1 MKKRIVGFAV
11 ALLLALVGTTLL
23 VAYVKGAED
32 RALAGEEVVEVY
44 VVGRTIEKGTHAD
57 DIEGNL
63 DTELVPR
70 KVLVDGA
77 VADLED
83 IDGLVAAVDLLPG
96 EQLTHQRF
104 VEPSAV
110 RTYARAERAPAGMLE
125 VTLSLEPERVV
136 GGSIVPGDTVAIVAS
151 FEPFDISGVTL
162 PENFDVSLTKE
173 ELDEL
178 EKIYFIDGKLLS
190 GDEVG
195 NTTHILEHKVFVT
208 HMQEEEKPRETVDE
222 DGEVVLG
229 TSLAPTGNLLVTVA
243 VDAPTVERIVFT
255 QEFGTIWL
263 AAEPTDA
270 SEEDTKLV
278 TRSNIFDE
286 GDDAR

>member
-1 MKKRIVGFAV
+1 MKKRIIGFMV

-44 VVGRTIEKGTHAD
+44 VVSGTLEKGTFAE
-57 DIEGNL
+57 DISERL
-63 DTELVPR
+63 ETELIPR

-104 VEPSAV
+104 VEPAAV
-110 RTYARAERAPAGMLE
+110 RTYARTERAPDGMLE

-136 GGSIVPGDTVAIVAS
+136 GGSIVPGDTIAVVAS
-151 FEPFDISGVTL
+151 FEPFNISGVTL

-195 NTTHILEHKVFVT
+195 NTTHILEHKVLVT
-208 HMQEEEKPRETVDE
+208 HLQEEEKPASSIDE

-229 TSLAPTGNLLVTVA
+229 TALAPTGNLLVTLA
-243 VDAPTVERIVFT
+243 VDAPAVERIVFT

-263 AAEPTDA
+263 AAEPADA
-270 SEEDTKLV
+270 SEEGTTLV
-278 TRSNIFDE
+278 TRANVFDD
-286 GDDAR
+286 GVQR

>member
-1 MKKRIVGFAV
+1 MRKRIIGFMV

-32 RALAGEEVVEVY
+32 RALAGEEVVEVF
-44 VVGRTIEKGTHAD
+44 VVSGTIEKGTFAE
-57 DIEGNL
+57 DIAGRLE
-63 DTELVPR
+63 TELIPA

-104 VEPSAV
+104 VEPSTI
-110 RTYARAERAPAGMLE
+110 RTYARTERAPDGLLE

-136 GGSIVPGDTVAIVAS
+136 GGSIVPGDTVAVVAS

-195 NTTHILEHKVFVT
+195 NTTHILEHKVLVT
-208 HMQEEEKPRETVDE
+208 HLQEEEKPASTVDD
-222 DGEVVLG
+222 DGETVLG
-229 TSLAPTGNLLVTVA
+229 TGLAPTGNLLVTVA
-243 VDAPTVERIVFT
+243 VDAPAVERLVFT

-263 AAEPTDA
+263 AAEPGDA
-270 SEEDTKLV
+270 SEDGTRLV
-278 TRSNIFDE
+278 TRANVFDDGAE
-286 GDDAR
+286 R

>member
-1 MKKRIVGFAV
+1 MKKRIIGFVV
-11 ALLLALVGTTLL
+11 ALILAFVGTTLL

-32 RALAGEEVVEVY
+32 RALAGEEVVEVF

-57 DIEGNL
+57 DIEGRL
-63 DTELVPR
+63 DIELIPR

-77 VADLED
+77 VAELDD

-96 EQLTHQRF
+96 EQLTRQRF
-104 VEPSAV
+104 VEPSTI
-110 RTYARAERAPAGMLE
+110 RTYARAERAPDGMLE

-190 GDEVG
+190 GDSVG
-195 NTTHILEHKVFVT
+195 NTTHILEHKVLVT
-208 HMQEEEKPRETVDE
+208 NLQEEEKPRETVDD

-243 VDAPTVERIVFT
+243 VDAPAVERIVFT
-255 QEFGTIWL
+255 QEFGAIWL
-263 AAEPTDA
+263 AAEPGDA
-270 SEEDTKLV
+270 SEDGTRLV
-278 TRSNIFDE
+278 TRANVFAED
-286 GDDAR
+286 GLQ